1 MTALLLDT
9 HAWVW
14 SLMESHRLPPL
25 AAKAI
30 ETATQV
36 LVSPISFFEIAQ
48 KVRVGKWP
56 EMAPYV
62 AQLPA
67 LLAEQGS
74 YVASFTP
81 EIALLAGTLAWEHR
95 DPFDRLLAATALQ
108 SQIAL
113 VSADRVFDGIVAR
126 VWEG

>member
-1 MTALLLDT
+1 VTALLLDT

-56 EMAPYV
+56 EMVPYV

-67 LLAEQGS
+67 LLGEQGS
-74 YVASFTP
+74 YTADFTS
-81 EIALLAGTLAWEHR
+81 EIALLAGSLDWRHR
-95 DPFDRLLAATALQ
+95 DPFDRFLAATALK

-113 VSADRVFDGIVAR
+113 VSADPVFDGIVPR
-126 VWEG
+126 IW